1 MKMIGESNSLAI
13 ALGNLRK
20 RKDTLEE
27 EILAVREL
35 QYKEREKE
43 RL

>member
-1 MKMIGESNSLAI
+1 MIGESNSLSI
-13 ALGNLRK
+13 ALGNLKK
-20 RKDTLEE
+20 RRDTLEE

-43 RL
+43 RI